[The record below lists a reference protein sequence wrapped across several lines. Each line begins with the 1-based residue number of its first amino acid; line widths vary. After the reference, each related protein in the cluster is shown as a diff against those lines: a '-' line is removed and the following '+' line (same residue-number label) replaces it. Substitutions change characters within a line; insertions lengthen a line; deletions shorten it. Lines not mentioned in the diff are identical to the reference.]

1 MFWLVFMLNINALH
15 ECQLASNAKANKCSP
30 LGKKQAAAPALYQNV
45 DHGPTIGPAAP
56 MGGDCRHGGL
66 NTPESYL

>member
-1 MFWLVFMLNINALH
+1 MSLRAENLLDFRKFL
-15 ECQLASNAKANKCSP
+15 SK
-30 LGKKQAAAPALYQNV
+30 LYFQNSTHSHILFHCILI